1 MLNKHEVQLIVE
13 SISNKNSFAISVK
26 PLSFK
31 SAYYFYTSHIIIAND
46 LINFKFKRNGQ
57 YYLQLW
63 HGTPLK
69 KINFDAQDTLSK
81 RYLKVNQQNV
91 KNIDFII
98 SGSKYSTSCFKSA
111 FRGVKEIKEIGT
123 PRNDIFFEKNF
134 LPKQIENNNV
144 FNLLYAPTFRAN
156 KINNGIK
163 QVDFLNPE
171 AIIETL
177 ERKFQKKVVIMV
189 KFHPNVLGGES
200 VVFKNKKILNITGK
214 ISMEDALLKAD
225 FLITDYSSSFFD
237 YALLKKPI
245 ILYAYDYASYVN
257 ERGFYL
263 DLNELPIPIAYNQTE
278 LISIIE
284 RKAFNDYEIAADKL
298 LDYIGNFET
307 GNASKKLTDIIISIM
322 ENT

>member
-1 MLNKHEVQLIVE
+1 
-13 SISNKNSFAISVK
+13 
-26 PLSFK
+26 
-31 SAYYFYTSHIIIAND
+31 
-46 LINFKFKRNGQ
+46 
-57 YYLQLW
+57 
-63 HGTPLK
+63 
-69 KINFDAQDTLSK
+69 
-81 RYLKVNQQNV
+81 
-91 KNIDFII
+91 
-98 SGSKYSTSCFKSA
+98 
-111 FRGVKEIKEIGT
+111 
-123 PRNDIFFEKNF
+123 
-134 LPKQIENNNV
+134 
-144 FNLLYAPTFRAN
+144 
-156 KINNGIK
+156 
-163 QVDFLNPE
+163 
-171 AIIETL
+171 
-177 ERKFQKKVVIMV
+177 MV